1 MSITVRIHLRS
12 QIGSLD
18 TSHLGLLRSLATT
31 AVLVTL
37 YCLLPL
43 NHIKSVQLMLV
54 PWFLLL
60 FARAYVTMANANPAN
75 FSTHPLTRT
84 DALYFTVTVFA
95 TVGFGDITAV
105 SQSARLEVTTQI
117 MLDLLVLV
125 LGLGVRVF
133 VGAVQF
139 ARRQAGPGGPQARH
153 GNRATAHN
161 DRPNPRTTLQA
172 WARSLPTLP
181 CRPAPGGPAEARWA
195 PARREQA
202 TTLPQPAL
210 TAAPATVSRSQ
221 SEQQAQKVNAHNELI
236 CTPR

>member
-105 SQSARLEVTTQI
+105 SQSARLEVTTQ
-117 MLDLLVLV
+117 LCSTCWSWSWAWACACSWE
-125 LGLGVRVF
+125 RCNS
-133 VGAVQF
+133 
-139 ARRQAGPGGPQARH
+139 PGGRPAGRPPGQTRQQ
-153 GNRATAHN
+153 GDGHN

-221 SEQQAQKVNAHNELI
+221 SEQQAQ
-236 CTPR
+236 R